1 MEPTRKLPVLVL
13 AACAAVL
20 TLVAAWG
27 IAAAAPLE
35 PTHASGA
42 KQPSVKPPTASTG
55 PKAAQEPM
63 RTPMASPAAGV
74 QLDVGT
80 SRIEVSYHRPAVRE
94 RKIWGALVPYGEPW
108 RTGANNAT
116 TISFSDPVRIAGN
129 EVPAGTY
136 AFFAIPRE
144 GAWTLILNRV
154 HAQWGA
160 YAYDAKEDQARFE
173 VQPIAT
179 TPHEWLEY
187 ELEPIDEDSARI
199 SLRWEKLEVSFQVD
213 VDVDGIMQREIEQ
226 ALASAKPDDWA
237 VYFQCAKYYYERN
250 HSTEQ
255 ALTWIDQSLAA
266 KESFWNLDLKARLL
280 QRAGRTAEALPLLER
295 AIELSR
301 GIAPK
306 AYTDGLEALLATYR
320 GEIKS
325 SG

>member
-1 MEPTRKLPVLVL
+1 METTRKLPVLVL
-13 AACAAVL
+13 AASAALL

-27 IAAAAPLE
+27 IAAAAPLQ
-35 PTHASGA
+35 PSHASA
-42 KQPSVKPPTASTG
+42 AKPPAANAASSSAA
-55 PKAAQEPM
+55 PKSAQEPM
-63 RTPMASPAAGV
+63 RVPMASPFACV

-80 SRIEVSYHRPAVRE
+80 SRVEIRYHRPAVRE
-94 RKIWGALVPYGEPW
+94 RAIWGALVPYGEPW

-129 EVPAGTY
+129 EVPEGTY

-160 YAYDAKEDQARFE
+160 YGYDPKEDQARFE
-173 VQPIAT
+173 VQPIAS

-187 ELEPIDEDSARI
+187 ELDPVDEDSARV

-213 VDVDGIMQREIEQ
+213 VDVDGIMKREIEQ

-237 VYFQCAKYYYERN
+237 VYFQCAKYYFERN

-255 ALTWIDQSLAA
+255 ALAWIDQSLAA

-306 AYTDGLEALLATYR
+306 AYTDGLETLLASFR
-320 GEIKS
+320 EQVKS
-325 SG
+325 GS

>member
-1 MEPTRKLPVLVL
+1 METTRKLPVLVL
-13 AACAAVL
+13 AASAALL

-27 IAAAAPLE
+27 IAAAAPLA
-35 PTHASGA
+35 TSHANAA
-42 KQPSVKPPTASTG
+42 KTPTASASAA
-55 PKAAQEPM
+55 PKPVQERM
-63 RTPMASPAAGV
+63 RVPMASPAAGV
-74 QLDVGT
+74 HLEVGT
-80 SRIEVSYHRPAVRE
+80 SRIEISYHRPAVRE
-94 RKIWGALVPYGEPW
+94 RKIWGALVPYGDVW
-108 RTGANNAT
+108 RTGANGAT

-160 YAYDAKEDQARFE
+160 YYYDAKEDQARFE

-187 ELEPIDEDSARI
+187 EIEPLDEESARI

-213 VDVDGIMQREIEQ
+213 IDVDGIMQREIEQ
-226 ALASAKPDDWA
+226 ALANAKPGDWE

-306 AYTDGLEALLATYR
+306 AYTDGLETLLASFR
-320 GEIKS
+320 SEVKANG
-325 SG
+325 